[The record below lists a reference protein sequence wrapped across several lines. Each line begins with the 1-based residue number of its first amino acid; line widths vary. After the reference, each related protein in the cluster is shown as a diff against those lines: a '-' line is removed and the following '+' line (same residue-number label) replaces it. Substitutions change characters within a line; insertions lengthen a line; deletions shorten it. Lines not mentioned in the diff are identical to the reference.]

1 MNAKDLLKNL
11 DTVSLKDFVEN
22 YNDLKS
28 TMSQIQ
34 QKVKEIDWKYNFEK
48 LSSEQISEVIQDF
61 QQLINM
67 IK

>member
-1 MNAKDLLKNL
+1 MNAKDLMKNL
-11 DTVSLKDFVEN
+11 DSVSLKDFVEN

-28 TMSQIQ
+28 TMSLIQ
-34 QKVKEIDWKYNFEK
+34 QKVKEIDWKYNFDK

-61 QQLINM
+61 KQLVHM